1 MASIRE
7 RFGTWQARV
16 RREGYPAEVK
26 SFATRAEAQKWARH
40 MEASMDGGRYR
51 SRSDADKMLLSEALQ
66 RYSYEV
72 SPTKRG
78 HLDEVIR
85 VKALMRSKM
94 AGFSLEKLAPSVVA
108 GFRDERL
115 KAVKAGAVIRD
126 LSLLSSVINHA
137 RREWGASIDN
147 PCLLVKKPA
156 APAGRT
162 RVLSMEEETRL
173 LAAVSPQGRR
183 NPDMLPLVQL
193 ALQTAMRRGE
203 LLALQLKHVDLRAQ
217 TAYLPISKNGQPRAV
232 PLSSAAVAVLASLP
246 TTESGQVFSISAQT
260 AAAAFKR
267 ATVRACLPGFRF
279 HDLRH
284 TATSRMA
291 DKLPNVIELAAV
303 TGHRSLQML
312 KRYYHP
318 SPEALAK
325 KLG

>member
-7 RFGTWQARV
+7 RSGTWQARV
-16 RREGYPAEVK
+16 RREGYPAEVR
-26 SFATRAEAQKWARH
+26 SFPTRAEAQKWARYV
-40 MEASMDGGRYR
+40 ESSMDGGGYR
-51 SRSDADKMLLSEALQ
+51 SRSGADKALLGEVLQ
-66 RYSYEV
+66 RYADEV

-85 VKALMRSKM
+85 IKALKRFKL
-94 AGFSLEKLAPSVVA
+94 AGFSLEKLTPSVVA
-108 GFRDERL
+108 SFRDERL
-115 KAVKAGAVIRD
+115 RTVKAGAVIRD

-137 RREWGASIDN
+137 RREWGATTDN

-162 RVLSMEEETRL
+162 RVLSADEETRL
-173 LAAVSPQGRR
+173 LAAVAPVGRR
-183 NPDMLPLVQL
+183 NREMLPLVQL

-203 LLALQLKHVDLRAQ
+203 LLTLRWEHINLEAR
-217 TAYLPISKNGQPRAV
+217 TAYLPTSKNGQPRSV
-232 PLSSAAVAVLASLP
+232 PLSSAAVAVLAALP
-246 TTESGQVFSISAQT
+246 KNGNGQVFSISAQT
-260 AAAAFKR
+260 VAAAFKR
-267 ATVRACLPGFRF
+267 ATARAALNGLRF

-284 TATSRMA
+284 SATSRMA

-318 SPEALAK
+318 SAEALAR